1 MKALFYV
8 LAAATTALGPVDSSS
23 AGGSL
28 SPKPTS
34 QTRPTATPVGADAIT
49 STYLDQVESLI
60 ARRLS
65 PASTLL
71 HLQKHLDDAPMSP
84 ALRNDMTRSVAYL
97 AQQTNTSHLTV
108 EDAQLLRLE
117 LVDARIQQG
126 VLELQRNAIRLEWSP
141 SQLYHAVMNWLLN
154 TPVFNDAPSPQN
166 YRLRTAAALELS
178 MLQHT
183 GTTAMGTGLTEE
195 LLRQRLATA
204 IRRLDASLA
213 QGTVTQTDYD
223 RFKESAVARTRQI
236 ILQNF

>member
-1 MKALFYV
+1 MKAFFYV
-8 LAAATTALGPVDSSS
+8 LAAATTALGPVDSLS
-23 AGGSL
+23 AGGSR
-28 SPKPTS
+28 STNPAV
-34 QTRPTATPVGADAIT
+34 QARPIATLAGVDAIT
-49 STYLDQVESLI
+49 STYLEQVESLI
-60 ARRLS
+60 SRRVS

-71 HLQKHLDDAPMSP
+71 HLQKHLEDAPMST
-84 ALRNDMTRSVAYL
+84 ALRSDMTRSVGYL
-97 AQQTNTSHLTV
+97 AGQARTSHLTV
-108 EDAQLLRLE
+108 ADAQLLRLE

-126 VLELQRNAIRLEWSP
+126 ALELQSSAARLEWSP

-154 TPVFNDAPSPQN
+154 TPVFNDAPDPQS
-166 YRLRTAAALELS
+166 YRLRMAAALELA

-236 ILQNF
+236 ILQYF